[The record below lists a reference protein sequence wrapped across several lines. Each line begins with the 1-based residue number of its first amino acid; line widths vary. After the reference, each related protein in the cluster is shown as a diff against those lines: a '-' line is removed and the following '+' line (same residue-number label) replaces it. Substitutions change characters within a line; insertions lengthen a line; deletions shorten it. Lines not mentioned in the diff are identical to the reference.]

1 MPDYKKKKVNRLKG
15 APKPKK
21 ASRSAIPENDDI
33 VMTPTPAKRR
43 SAPPKAEKPV
53 SNMRVVNGKK
63 LERKRKLRFSFSAVA
78 AAAVVIVILHL
89 ILPVGIFENVQN
101 LTALIGSGGY
111 PAEINS
117 TEVLNAVS
125 RGNYYYVLT
134 DTRLNAYSNGGKEI
148 YSYSHGFENP
158 VLKTSKTRAMV
169 FSQGGTEAYIYN
181 LAELKNAVSTE
192 KEIIT
197 ANISDSGT
205 YALVTRSD
213 SYASVISVYN
223 KSGKLVYEWYSSE
236 DTVNNVAISPNGKKI
251 AVSAFNAA
259 SGDYSA
265 KVCVLSF
272 DSATPVYTENYS
284 GSPVYGIDS
293 ASSSGFSVITENGIQ
308 FIEWS
313 KYKKTEYKNDYT
325 AAMFRSASGGSV
337 AVFNR
342 SSDKTDN
349 RIAVFNSKGKLKS
362 EFEFK
367 GIISD
372 IEIRG
377 GHIYCI
383 SDTYVYLLSENGEV
397 LRKAECGFGAV
408 RISVTGT
415 NSAAVIT
422 DNQINIIQ
430 LEQQE

>member
-1 MPDYKKKKVNRLKG
+1 MPDYKKKKVNRLRG
-15 APKPKK
+15 APRPKK
-21 ASRSAIPENDDI
+21 ARRAAILENDDI
-33 VMTPTPAKRR
+33 AMTSTPPKRR
-43 SAPPKAEKPV
+43 SEPKKAEQPV

-63 LERKRKLRFSFSAVA
+63 LERKRKLRISFSAVA
-78 AAAVVIVILHL
+78 AAAVVIVILRL

-213 SYASVISVYN
+213 SYASVVSVYN
-223 KSGKLVYEWYSSE
+223 KNDKLVYEWYSSE
-236 DTVNNVAISPNGKKI
+236 DTVNNVAVSPNGKKI
-251 AVSAFNAA
+251 AVSAFNAT

-272 DSATPVYTENYS
+272 DSATAEYTESYS
-284 GSPVYGIDS
+284 GSPVYGIDTMS
-293 ASSSGFSVITENGIQ
+293 NAGFSVITENGIQ
-308 FIEWS
+308 FIKWS
-313 KYKKTEYKNDYT
+313 KFQKEEYKNDYS

-349 RIAVFNSKGKLKS
+349 RIAAFNSKGKLKS

-367 GIISD
+367 GIISY

>member
-1 MPDYKKKKVNRLKG
+1 MPEYKRKKVNRLRG

-21 ASRSAIPENDDI
+21 AKRAVIPENDDI
-33 VMTPTPAKRR
+33 VMTPTPAKRQ
-43 SAPPKAEKPV
+43 SKPQKAEKPV

-63 LERKRKLRFSFSAVA
+63 LERKRRLRVSFSALS
-78 AAAVVIVILHL
+78 AAAVVILVLHL
-89 ILPVGIFENVQN
+89 VLPVGILENVQN
-101 LTALIGSGGY
+101 LTALMGSGGY

-117 TEVLNAVS
+117 TEVLNTVS

-134 DTRLNAYSNGGKEI
+134 DTRINAYSGGGKEI

-169 FSQGGTEAYIYN
+169 FSQGGNEAYIYN
-181 LAELKNAVSTE
+181 LAELKSAISTK

-197 ANISDSGT
+197 ANISDSGV

-213 SYASVISVYN
+213 SYASVVSVYN
-223 KSGKLVYEWYSSE
+223 KNGKLVYEWYSSE

-251 AVSAFNAA
+251 AVSAFNAT

-265 KVCVLSF
+265 KVCVLNF
-272 DSATPVYTENYS
+272 DSATPEYTESYS
-284 GSPVYGIDS
+284 GSPIYGIDS
-293 ASSSGFSVITENGIQ
+293 MSNAGFSVITENGVQ

-325 AAMFRSASGGSV
+325 LSLFRSASGGSV

-349 RIAVFNSKGKLKS
+349 RVAVFNSKGRLKS

-367 GIISD
+367 GIIGD
-372 IEIRG
+372 IQIRG

-383 SDTYVYLLSENGEV
+383 SDTFVYLLSENGEV

-415 NSAAVIT
+415 NSVAVVT
-422 DNQINIIQ
+422 DNQIYRIQ
-430 LEQQE
+430 LEQ

>member
-1 MPDYKKKKVNRLKG
+1 MPDYKKKKVNRLRG

-21 ASRSAIPENDDI
+21 AKHIAPPENNDI
-33 VMTPTPAKRR
+33 VMTSSPAKKRG
-43 SAPPKAEKPV
+43 APPKTKTPD

-63 LERKRKLRFSFSAVA
+63 LERKRKFRISFSAIF
-78 AAAVVIVILHL
+78 AVSVIALILHL

-101 LTALIGSGGY
+101 LTALIGSGSY
-111 PAEINS
+111 PAEIES
-117 TEVLNAVS
+117 TEVLNTVS

-134 DTRLNAYSNGGKEI
+134 DTRLIAYSNGGKEI
-148 YSYSHGFENP
+148 YSYSHGFEKP

-169 FSQGGTEAYIYN
+169 FSQGGNEAYVYN
-181 LAELKNAVSTE
+181 LAELKSSVTTD

-197 ANISDSGT
+197 ANISDSGA

-213 SYASVISVYN
+213 SYASVVSVYN
-223 KSGKLVYEWYSSE
+223 KNDKLVYEWYSSE
-236 DTVNNVAISPNGKKI
+236 DTVNNVAVAPNGKKI
-251 AVSAFNAA
+251 AISAFNAT

-265 KVCVLSF
+265 KVCVLGF
-272 DSATPVYTENYS
+272 NSATPEYTESYS
-284 GSPVYGIDS
+284 GSPIYGIDS
-293 ASSSGFSVITENGIQ
+293 MSTAGFSVITENGIQ
-308 FIEWS
+308 FIKWS
-313 KYKKTEYKNDYT
+313 KFQKEEYKNDYS
-325 AAMFRSASGGSV
+325 AAMFRSSSSGSV

-349 RIAVFNSKGKLKS
+349 RVAVFNSKGKLKS

-383 SDTYVYLLSENGEV
+383 SDTFVYLLSENGEV
-397 LRKAECGFGAV
+397 LRKSECGFGAV

-415 NSAAVIT
+415 NSVAVVT
-422 DNQINIIQ
+422 DNQIYRIQ
-430 LEQQE
+430 LEQ

>member
-15 APKPKK
+15 APRPKK
-21 ASRSAIPENDDI
+21 SKRAAIPDNNDI
-33 VMTPTPAKRR
+33 VVTSTPAKKQNK
-43 SAPPKAEKPV
+43 PQKTEKPV
-53 SNMRVVNGKK
+53 SNMRVVNGKR
-63 LERKRKLRFSFSAVA
+63 LERKRKLRISFSAVA
-78 AAAVVIVILHL
+78 AAAVIAAVLHL
-89 ILPVGIFENVQN
+89 ILPVGIFENLQN
-101 LTALIGSGGY
+101 LTALIGSGSY
-111 PAEINS
+111 PAEIS
-117 TEVLNAVS
+117 SSEVLNTVS

-134 DTRLNAYSNGGKEI
+134 DTRLNAYSGGGKEI
-148 YSYSHGFENP
+148 FSHSHGFEAP

-169 FSQGGTEAYIYN
+169 FSQGGNEAYIYN

-197 ANISDSGT
+197 ANISDSGA

-213 SYASVISVYN
+213 SYASVVSVYN
-223 KSGKLVYEWYSSE
+223 KNDKLVYEWYSSE

-251 AVSAFNAA
+251 AVSAFNAT
-259 SGDYSA
+259 SGDYSS

-272 DSATPVYTENYS
+272 DSATPEYTEAYS
-284 GSPVYGIDS
+284 GSPVYGLDS
-293 ASSSGFSVITENGIQ
+293 RNSAGFSVITENGVQ
-308 FIEWS
+308 FIGWS

-349 RIAVFNSKGKLKS
+349 RVAVFNSKGKLKS

-367 GIISD
+367 GIIGD
-372 IEIRG
+372 IEIHG

-383 SDTYVYLLSENGEV
+383 SDTFVYLLSENGEI

-408 RISVTGT
+408 RINVTGT
-415 NSAAVIT
+415 NTVAVVT
-422 DNQINIIQ
+422 DNQIYSIK
-430 LEQQE
+430 LEQ

>member
-1 MPDYKKKKVNRLKG
+1 MPDYKKKKVNRLRG

-21 ASRSAIPENDDI
+21 AKHSAMPENEDI
-33 VMTPTPAKRR
+33 VMTHTPAKRR
-43 SAPPKAEKPV
+43 SAPKKAEKPL
-53 SNMRVVNGKK
+53 SNMRVVNGNK
-63 LERKRKLRFSFSAVA
+63 LERKRKLSISFSAVA
-78 AAAVVIVILHL
+78 VVAIITIVLHL

-101 LTALIGSGGY
+101 LSALIGSGSY
-111 PAEINS
+111 PADINS
-117 TEVLNAVS
+117 AEVLNAVS

-134 DTRLNAYSNGGKEI
+134 DTRLSAYSNGGKEI

-158 VLKTSKTRAMV
+158 VLKTSKTRAMI
-169 FSQGGTEAYIYN
+169 FSQGGNEAYIYN
-181 LAELKNAVSTE
+181 LANIKSTISTE

-213 SYASVISVYN
+213 SYASVVSVYN
-223 KSGKLVYEWYSSE
+223 KNNKLVYEWYSSE
-236 DTVNNVAISPNGKKI
+236 DTVNNVAISPSGKKI
-251 AVSAFNAA
+251 AVSAFNAT
-259 SGDYSA
+259 SGDYRA
-265 KVCVLSF
+265 KLSVLTF
-272 DSATPVYTENYS
+272 DSATPEYTESYS
-284 GSPVYGIDS
+284 GLPVYGIEAVS
-293 ASSSGFSVITENGIQ
+293 NARFSVITENGIQ
-308 FIEWS
+308 FIKWS
-313 KYKKTEYKNDYT
+313 NFKKAEYKNDYS
-325 AAMFRSASGGSV
+325 AAMFRSSSGRSV

-349 RIAVFNSKGKLKS
+349 RIAVFNSKGRLKG

-372 IEIRG
+372 IEIKG

-383 SDTYVYLLSENGEV
+383 SDTYAYLLSENGEV

-415 NSAAVIT
+415 NSVAVIT
-422 DNQINIIQ
+422 DNQIYRIQ
-430 LEQQE
+430 LER

>member
-15 APKPKK
+15 APKPKWSK
-21 ASRSAIPENDDI
+21 GAVPQKNDDI
-33 VMTPTPAKRR
+33 AMTSTPVRRQSKPTKT
-43 SAPPKAEKPV
+43 EKPV

-63 LERKRKLRFSFSAVA
+63 LERQKKIRISASA
-78 AAAVVIVILHL
+78 LAIIAVIAVILHL

-101 LTALIGSGGY
+101 LTALIGSGNY

-117 TEVLNAVS
+117 SEVLNAVS

-148 YSYSHGFENP
+148 YSYAHGFENP

-169 FSQGGTEAYIYN
+169 FSQGGNEAYIYN
-181 LAELKNAVSTE
+181 LAELKNTLSTE

-197 ANISDSGT
+197 ANISDSGV

-213 SYASVISVYN
+213 SYASAVSVYS
-223 KSGKLVYEWYSSE
+223 KSGKLLYEWYSSE
-236 DTVNNVAISPNGKKI
+236 DTVNNVAVSPNGKKI
-251 AVSAFNAA
+251 AVSAFNAS
-259 SGDYSA
+259 SGDYSS

-272 DSATPVYTENYS
+272 DSATPEYTENYS
-284 GSPVYGIDS
+284 GALVYGLES
-293 ASSSGFSVITENGIQ
+293 SGSSGFSVITENSVQ
-308 FIEWS
+308 FIKWH

-325 AAMFRSASGGSV
+325 AAMFRSASGGTV

-349 RIAVFNSKGKLKS
+349 RVAVFNSRGKLKS

-367 GIISD
+367 GIIGD

-383 SDTYVYLLSENGEV
+383 SDTFVYLLSENGEV

-415 NSAAVIT
+415 NSVAVIT
-422 DNQINIIQ
+422 DNQINRIQ
-430 LEQQE
+430 LEQ